1 MVGIEDR
8 SRRSS
13 LSEGLIDKNGLLY
26 PSPQG
31 GDKLRPYILLLHFK
45 NLRFILN
52 KKRRTNEKKL

>member
-31 GDKLRPYILLLHFK
+31 GDKLRPYILLLHFE
-45 NLRFILN
+45 NQRFILKQ
-52 KKRRTNEKKL
+52 KKEDQ